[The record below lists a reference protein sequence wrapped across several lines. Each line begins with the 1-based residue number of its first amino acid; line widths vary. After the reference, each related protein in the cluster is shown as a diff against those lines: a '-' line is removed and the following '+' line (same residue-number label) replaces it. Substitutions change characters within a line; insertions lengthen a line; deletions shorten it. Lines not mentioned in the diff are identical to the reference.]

1 MTLKLN
7 EKFDPLVAEWA
18 SFAKNPNFSLVEKCL
33 KLAQILEYP
42 DLDISQYMK
51 KLNDIGS
58 SLKLAINQNDNP
70 TYRISILNE
79 HLFRHQG
86 FRGDTDDYYNPKN
99 NFLNAV
105 LDKKSG
111 IPITLSIIYAE
122 VAKHIGLDLHIA
134 GFPSHVVVKY
144 GEEMVFDPFNEGRL
158 LSIDDLREIL
168 YQNYGEEV
176 EFLPEFL
183 NDITT
188 EQILIRMI
196 RNLKNSYVQSYAY
209 DMAMRCINMV
219 LALVPD
225 SPDEIRDKG
234 ILSERLLNY
243 DEALELLNKYLEI
256 NPNAEDADFVLDL
269 IRSIREKINQ

>member
-1 MTLKLN
+1 LTS
-7 EKFDPLVAEWA
+7 EITDKFDPLVAEWTL
-18 SFAKNPNFSLVEKCL
+18 FVKNPNFSLIEKCL

-42 DLDISQYMK
+42 ELDISGYIK

-58 SLKLAINQNDNP
+58 SLKLSINKNDNP

-79 HLFRHQG
+79 HLFHHHG

-111 IPITLSIIYAE
+111 IPITLSIIYVE
-122 VAKHIGLDLHIA
+122 VAKHIGLDLHMA
-134 GFPSHVVVKY
+134 GFPSHVVVKN
-144 GEEMVFDPFNEGRL
+144 GEEMVLDPFNEGKL
-158 LSIDDLREIL
+158 LSIDDLEEIL

-183 NDITT
+183 DDITP
-188 EQILIRMI
+188 EQILIRMT
-196 RNLKNSYVQSYAY
+196 RNLKNSYAQSYAY

-219 LALVPD
+219 LALAPD
-225 SPDEIRDKG
+225 SPEEIRDKG
-234 ILSERLLNY
+234 ILQERLLNY
-243 DEALELLNKYLEI
+243 KDSLEHLNRYLEI

-269 IRSIREKINQ
+269 IRSVREKISQ

>member
-7 EKFDPLVAEWA
+7 EKFDPLVAEW
-18 SFAKNPNFSLVEKCL
+18 SLFAKNPRFSLVEKCL

-42 DLDISQYMK
+42 ELDISKYIK

-58 SLKLAINQNDNP
+58 SLKLAINQNDSP

-79 HLFRHQG
+79 HLFRHHG
-86 FRGDTDDYYNPKN
+86 FKGDTDDYYNPKN

-122 VAKHIGLDLHIA
+122 VAKHIGLDIHLA
-134 GFPSHVVVKY
+134 GFPSHVVVKN
-144 GEEMVFDPFNEGRL
+144 GEDMVLDPFNEGKL
-158 LSIDDLREIL
+158 LNIDDLEEIL

-183 NDITT
+183 DDITS
-188 EQILIRMI
+188 EQILIRI
-196 RNLKNSYVQSYAY
+196 TRNLKNSYVQSYAY
-209 DMAMRCINMV
+209 DMGMRCINMV

-225 SPDEIRDKG
+225 SPEEIRDKG
-234 ILSERLLNY
+234 ILEERLLHY
-243 DEALELLNKYLEI
+243 DNSLEFLNKYLEI
-256 NPNAEDADFVLDL
+256 SPNAEDADFVLDL
-269 IRSIREKINQ
+269 IRSVREKINQ